1 MSRKCTHCGSYN
13 TDRIVINS
21 IGKGVVEIG
30 RTVIGVAA
38 TLGSELLSRGTG
50 KITGRKVEEATRV
63 NIKCFHCNDCGNDFE

>member
-1 MSRKCTHCGSYN
+1 MDIIDEYDFAS
-13 TDRIVINS
+13 
-21 IGKGVVEIG
+21 
-30 RTVIGVAA
+30 VAA